1 MAASL
6 LDLQVPPGAMDAPG
20 FAERAAALAVEP
32 PFARPRPM
40 EGLGA
45 ARYEAATGRR
55 LDRPDP
61 ADPSYDF
68 FDAEAGLRID
78 LKGPLPPRGGP
89 VPEDRVAGL
98 TLAIVRESNL
108 STGCDTVLI
117 DMLGLSVE
125 QRDRLR
131 ASVTAR
137 VRTDKT
143 VAFLEDE

>member
-1 MAASL
+1 MAASI
-6 LDLQVPPGAMDAPG
+6 LDLRVPPGMMDVPG

-32 PFARPRPM
+32 PFTRPRPM

-45 ARYEAATGRR
+45 ARYESATGRR
-55 LDRPDP
+55 LDRPEP

-68 FDAEAGLRID
+68 LDAKTGMRID

-89 VPEDRVAGL
+89 VADDRVAGL
-98 TLAIVRESNL
+98 IEAIVRESNL

-117 DMLGLSVE
+117 DMLGLSAE

-131 ASVTAR
+131 GSVTAR

-143 VAFLEDE
+143 IAFLEDE

>member
-1 MAASL
+1 MAVSF
-6 LDLQVPPGAMDAPG
+6 LDLRVHPGAMDAPG
-20 FAERAAALAVEP
+20 FAERASALAVEP
-32 PFARPRPM
+32 PFTRPRPM

-55 LDRPDP
+55 LDRPEP

-68 FDAEAGLRID
+68 FDAEAGMRID

-89 VPEDRVAGL
+89 VPDDRVAGL
-98 TLAIVRESNL
+98 VLAIVRESNL
-108 STGCDTVLI
+108 STGCDMVLI
-117 DMLGLSVE
+117 DMLGLSAE
-125 QRDRLR
+125 QRNRLR

-143 VAFLEDE
+143 IAFLEDE

>member
-1 MAASL
+1 MAASI
-6 LDLQVPPGAMDAPG
+6 LDLRVPPRAMDAPG

-32 PFARPRPM
+32 PFTRLRPM

-55 LDRPDP
+55 LDRPEP

-68 FDAEAGLRID
+68 FDAAAGLRID
-78 LKGPLPPRGGP
+78 LKGPLPPRSGP
-89 VPEDRVAGL
+89 VPDDRVAGL

-117 DMLGLSVE
+117 DMLGLSAE

-131 ASVTAR
+131 TSVTAR
-137 VRTDKT
+137 VRTDKMI
-143 VAFLEDE
+143 AFLEDE